1 MTNELPFLER
11 QDRRTGEKSEHASTP
26 GIEPPGPSVSMIEIT
41 ARRGRRNAPYYGMPE
56 GRLPVHSHLAVPVIS
71 PTTGEVLGGFFFGHP
86 ETGRFTQRHQSL
98 AEGIAG
104 YAAIALDNARLFE
117 RERNLATEL
126 SRSMLPVVPDV
137 PGLDIVARYLPV
149 ATGIKVGGDWFDMI
163 ELASGLVG
171 LRRALTR
178 WVGTLGIAPR
188 AAGRRG
194 PGQLRPR
201 ESVRRRRRPSNP

>member
-1 MTNELPFLER
+1 
-11 QDRRTGEKSEHASTP
+11 
-26 GIEPPGPSVSMIEIT
+26 
-41 ARRGRRNAPYYGMPE
+41 
-56 GRLPVHSHLAVPVIS
+56 
-71 PTTGEVLGGFFFGHP
+71 
-86 ETGRFTQRHQSL
+86 
-98 AEGIAG
+98 
-104 YAAIALDNARLFE
+104 
-117 RERNLATEL
+117 
-126 SRSMLPVVPDV
+126 MLPVVPDV

-149 ATGIKVGGDWFDMI
+149 ATGIKVGGDWFDVI